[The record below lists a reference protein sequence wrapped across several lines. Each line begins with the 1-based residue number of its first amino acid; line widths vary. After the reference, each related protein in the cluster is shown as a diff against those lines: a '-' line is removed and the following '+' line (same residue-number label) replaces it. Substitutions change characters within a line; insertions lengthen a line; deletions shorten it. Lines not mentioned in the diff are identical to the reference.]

1 MQILNPA
8 VEFHNISKSF
18 GSIKANDSIS
28 FSIRKGSIHAIV
40 GENGAGK
47 TTLMKILYGM
57 YHSDSG
63 EILINGTPQT
73 IDSPA
78 TAIQLGIGMLHQHFM
93 LVKPMTVLENIIL
106 GREPVK
112 NFAFIDY
119 GRARNQIQNL
129 IASFNFKTALNEK
142 VENLSVSAE
151 QQVEILKVLYRNAG
165 ILILDEPTA
174 VLAPQECD
182 DLFAILKELR
192 DEGKTIILITHKLS
206 EVMRISDHVTVLRH
220 GRVTGD
226 VGTKNTSSQELAK
239 LMVGKEEVAATHSF
253 RTRMGQEV
261 AAARDFQTRTFGSMA
276 CIKEDKILA
285 VSNLTVRSDRHLVAV
300 SDVSLTLHSGEILG
314 IAGIE
319 GSGQN
324 EFAEA
329 IAGIREFESG
339 TIVFFPLEGGSGDDV
354 AHIPENRQEQG
365 LVLEMTVKD
374 NMILG
379 RHRERQF
386 CSSIGQIF
394 LSVTEQDSV
403 RKFADDLI
411 YEYDI
416 RPPDPLRKVRF
427 ISGGNQQKIILARE
441 LSKDALVIILNQPTR
456 GLDINATE
464 FVHKTIIEQKHKGR
478 GIVLISSDL
487 SELLKLSDY
496 IAIFYEG
503 KVVKVLNA
511 IETNE
516 YEIGKYMTGIM

>member
-1 MQILNPA
+1 LNKPA

-63 EILINGTPQT
+63 EILINGTMQA

-78 TAIQLGIGMLHQHFM
+78 RAIQLGIGMVHQHFM

-106 GREPVK
+106 GLEPDRK
-112 NFAFIDY
+112 FAFIDY
-119 GRARNQIQNL
+119 DRARNRIQNL
-129 IASFNFKTALNEK
+129 IASFKFKTALNEK
-142 VENLSVSAE
+142 VENLSVSTE
-151 QQVEILKVLYRNAG
+151 QQVEILKILYRNAG

-174 VLAPQECD
+174 VLAPQECN

-226 VGTKNTSSQELAK
+226 IETNNTSVEELAELIVRK
-239 LMVGKEEVAATHSF
+239 MSKSPLTTGDLGGYV
-253 RTRMGQEV
+253 
-261 AAARDFQTRTFGSMA
+261 
-276 CIKEDKILA
+276 KEDDVLS
-285 VSNLTVRSDRHLVAV
+285 VSNLTVLNDRRLVAIN
-300 SDVSLTLHSGEILG
+300 DVSLTLHSGEILG

-339 TIVFFPLEGGSGDDV
+339 TIVFFPFVGGSAGDV
-354 AHIPENRQEQG
+354 AHIPGNRQEHG
-365 LVLEMTVKD
+365 LVLEMSVKD

-379 RHRERQF
+379 RQRESKFVQHLVGRT
-386 CSSIGQIF
+386 F
-394 LSVTEQDSV
+394 LSGINEDSV

-411 YEYDI
+411 AEYNI

-441 LSKDALVIILNQPTR
+441 LSKDAHVIILNQPTR
-456 GLDINATE
+456 GLDINASE
-464 FVHKTIIEQKHKGR
+464 FVRKTIIEQKHRGR
-478 GIVLISSDL
+478 GIILISHDL
-487 SELLKLSDY
+487 SELLKLSDR
-496 IAIFYEG
+496 IAVFYDG
-503 KVVKVLNA
+503 RIVKVLSA
-511 IETNE
+511 PETNE
-516 YEIGKYMTGIM
+516 YEIGKYMTGLQSIPA